1 MVMVMV
7 LFDIPIDFCCNYIL

>member
-1 MVMVMV
+1 MVMVVV